1 MIPIR
6 DNNPTKTF
14 PAFTLLIIAA
24 NILIFLYQVSLGPE
38 AGEFIASLA
47 TVPLHIIN
55 MGDAL
60 TQKGIPVPATLLT
73 SLFLHGSFMH
83 LGGNMLYLW
92 IFGNNIE
99 DRLGHSRFLIFYL
112 LCGLIA
118 TSFHIASNPES
129 TSPLIGA
136 SGAIAGILGAYLLLF
151 PKARI
156 DTLIFIVFFVRIIRV
171 PAFFFL
177 SFWFLLQ
184 ALNAP
189 YGGQVA
195 WMAHIGGFL
204 AGFILVKL
212 FQKKW

>member
-14 PAFTLLIIAA
+14 PIFTLLIVAA
-24 NILIFLYQVSLGPE
+24 NIFIFLYQVSLGPE
-38 AGEFIASLA
+38 AGELIASMA
-47 TVPLHIIN
+47 TIPLHVVS
-55 MGDAL
+55 MGNEL
-60 TQKGIPVPATLLT
+60 TPRGIPVPATLFT
-73 SLFLHGSFMH
+73 SLFLHADLMH

-99 DRLGHSRFLIFYL
+99 DRLGHFRFFIFYL

-118 TSFHIASNPES
+118 TSCHIASNPGS
-129 TSPLIGA
+129 TTPLIGA
-136 SGAIAGILGAYLLLF
+136 SGAIAGTLGAYLLLF

-177 SFWFLLQ
+177 SFWFFLQ
-184 ALNAP
+184 AINAP
-189 YGGQVA
+189 AGGRVA

-204 AGFILVKL
+204 AGLILVKL
-212 FQKKW
+212 FQKK